1 MKEIRKQRVESQ
13 LRKEISLIIIE
24 DIKDPRIKFVSVTHA
39 SLSNDLRIA
48 NVYVRV
54 MGNDEE
60 RNNAMQGLVSASGF
74 IRKEIGERMRLRY
87 TPEIKFFFDESLDI
101 QLRIENILR
110 EIKGTNK

>member
-39 SLSNDLRIA
+39 SLTNDLRVA
-48 NVYVRV
+48 HVYVRV
-54 MGNDEE
+54 MGNNEE
-60 RNNAMQGLVSASGF
+60 RDNAMQGLISASGF

-87 TPEIKFFFDESLDI
+87 TPEIKFIFDDSFDI
-101 QLRIENILR
+101 QMRIENILK
-110 EIKGTNK
+110 EIKGQNQ